1 MTSAPGQLSELF
13 AGDAF
18 RTLATAVANV
28 RRNPQPMAALK
39 HRYGIAFCRP
49 SLPRCPSFAIDR
61 GWRGSK
67 MPQLA
72 PRTGPINPRL
82 HRRATGGKR
91 LMLRAF
97 GPL

>member
-28 RRNPQPMAALK
+28 RRNPQPMAAPK

-49 SLPRCPSFAIDR
+49 SLPRCPSFAFLIAGGAAR
-61 GWRGSK
+61 K
-67 MPQLA
+67 CP
-72 PRTGPINPRL
+72 NL
-82 HRRATGGKR
+82 HRGRVQ
-91 LMLRAF
+91 
-97 GPL
+97 